1 MTADDIKVERS
12 TIYRVEITVPE
23 EVAQRFRHLREY
35 ELFSAQTSN
44 AVEHSGQDA
53 YSGVIEWGEAPTIE
67 QCAKFVLL
75 WKEQIRKWQQFIIH
89 NPLEEAE

>member
-1 MTADDIKVERS
+1 MSEIKVEYS

-23 EVAQRFRHLREY
+23 EVAQRFRHTCEY

-44 AVEHSGQDA
+44 SVEHSGQDA

-75 WKEQIRKWQQFIIH
+75 WKEQIRKWQQFIIE
-89 NPLEEAE
+89 NPVNEDE